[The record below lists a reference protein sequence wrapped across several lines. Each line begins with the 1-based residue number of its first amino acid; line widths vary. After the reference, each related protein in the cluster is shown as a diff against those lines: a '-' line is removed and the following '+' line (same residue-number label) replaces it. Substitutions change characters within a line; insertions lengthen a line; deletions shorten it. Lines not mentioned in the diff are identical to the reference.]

1 MNLPI
6 YNDNECILAAEEL
19 SKHVNGKEA
28 FSLQMPNVGLGIT
41 VTGNLSNK
49 NYRQSYYK
57 DCLFDSTLCNS
68 IGFSGSKFINTIF
81 RKCSL
86 ENANLHS
93 CDFKNVSFVG
103 DKDSQFKIVSCC

>member
-1 MNLPI
+1 MLDNNILSVKTNQKKSICKILRGVTWMNLPI

-68 IGFSGSKFINTIF
+68 IGFSGSKFIKTIF
-81 RKCSL
+81 IKFIL
-86 ENANLHS
+86 
-93 CDFKNVSFVG
+93 
-103 DKDSQFKIVSCC
+103 